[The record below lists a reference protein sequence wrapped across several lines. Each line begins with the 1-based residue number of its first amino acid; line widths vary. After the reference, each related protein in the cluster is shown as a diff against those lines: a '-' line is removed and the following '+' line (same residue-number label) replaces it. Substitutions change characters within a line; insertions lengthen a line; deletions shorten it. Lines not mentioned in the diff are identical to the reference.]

1 MNSSLVPIIQQ
12 EDSGILV
19 VKHHCIV
26 NKKSNTRKPEINIVS
41 KFKPV
46 ITTLYNLLF
55 RLSVSLFHLH

>member
-26 NKKSNTRKPEINIVS
+26 NKKREPEINIVS

-46 ITTLYNLLF
+46 ITTLYNLFF